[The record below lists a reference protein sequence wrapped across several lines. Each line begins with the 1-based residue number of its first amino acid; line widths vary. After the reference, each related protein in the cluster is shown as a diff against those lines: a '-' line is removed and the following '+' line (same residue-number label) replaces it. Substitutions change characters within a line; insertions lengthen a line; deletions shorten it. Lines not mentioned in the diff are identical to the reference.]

1 MRRACSGGHRA
12 LSWEASQVT
21 PAPHLSWWRKPSY
34 RQLGRVASQYQA
46 EHQRVEAGKICF
58 LPTFHISC
66 GFTALCVFLGL
77 GLEEKEEPVWATSEP
92 RASGE
97 PYGTT
102 TQRPFQLLLGGG
114 VRVSC
119 PHSMGQVR
127 RDQPG
132 VPLRCADG
140 EKMTPHLA
148 L

>member
-21 PAPHLSWWRKPSY
+21 PAPISPGGGSHHT
-34 RQLGRVASQYQA
+34 AS
-46 EHQRVEAGKICF
+46 
-58 LPTFHISC
+58 
-66 GFTALCVFLGL
+66 
-77 GLEEKEEPVWATSEP
+77 
-92 RASGE
+92 SGE
-97 PYGTT
+97 LRLSTKQSTNGLRQERFVSYPRSTSAVGSLLCASSLVWGSRRRRSPYGPPVSPGQVGNHGTT

-127 RDQPG
+127 LDQPG

-140 EKMTPHLA
+140 EKMTPHLG